1 VKDER
6 RLSRFQ
12 ELTEAALAAA
22 LERIGLSLVARRLE
36 GAHETFIRASV
47 RDTDAE
53 VFIYE
58 DEAGLL
64 GSNVDKRFEAPD
76 YRDGDALA
84 SAFIQQTIDY
94 AKRYARHS

>member
-1 VKDER
+1 MKDER

-12 ELTEAALAAA
+12 EQTEASLVAA
-22 LERIGLSLVARRLE
+22 LEGIGLSLAARRLE
-36 GAHETFIRASV
+36 GVNEIFIRANV
-47 RDTDAE
+47 QDTDAE

-64 GSNVDKRFEAPD
+64 GPNMDERFEAPD

-84 SAFIQQTIDY
+84 NAFIQHTIDY
-94 AKRYARHS
+94 AKRYTRHS